1 METTNPRRRIGE
13 QGMTLLELL
22 IVISILG
29 LLAVLASV
37 QLSGYLSRAK
47 HDTAKLQIKELT
59 LALDLYQLDVGR
71 FPTTQEG
78 LKALLEQPST
88 AERWSGPYL
97 KSGAAIV
104 DPWDREFLYK
114 QSSEP
119 PGYQLGS
126 YGADGAPGGES
137 NDADIGL

>member
-1 METTNPRRRIGE
+1 MRRSKPQRSGE
-13 QGMTLLELL
+13 HGLTLLELL
-22 IVISILG
+22 VVISILG

-37 QLSGYLSRAK
+37 QLTGYLSRAK

-71 FPTTQEG
+71 YPTSQEG
-78 LKALLEQPST
+78 LRALLERP
-88 AERWSGPYL
+88 ANADRWNGPYL
-97 KSGAAIV
+97 KTEAAII

-114 QSSEP
+114 QRSEP
-119 PGYQLGS
+119 PGYELGS

-137 NDADIGL
+137 YDADISL